1 MYLFLEMHTK
11 VFRGEIT
18 GKKYMHVLVCVY
30 GGVESKQNVQVKVNS
45 SN

>member
-1 MYLFLEMHTK
+1 MCLFLEMHTK

-18 GKKYMHVLVCVY
+18 EKKYTYVLVCVY
-30 GGVESKQNVQVKVNS
+30 GGVESKQNVQVKVNR